1 MAEITLAGLAV
12 VFHGCAGFVFPRF
25 AFGVAFYF
33 FAAVSFFMVAMALIF
48 LPSSPCVIKS
58 NTENARLFQFRP
70 RTGINSNE
78 QIALCFVPILSI
90 PTKSCWVA
98 FQF

>member
-48 LPSSPCVIKS
+48 LPSGPCVIK
-58 NTENARLFQFRP
+58 NDAGNVRLFRSCP
-70 RTGINSNE
+70 RAGINPNE
-78 QIALCFVPILSI
+78 IIAFDFVVILSGDPI
-90 PTKSCWVA
+90 GVSR
-98 FQF
+98 F